1 MTTHWRRAVF
11 PAIRFFPLYVR
22 LGVMS
27 RPISSDTPPTA
38 HPASTH
44 NDATPLFI
52 PLDLDALGHGRHA
65 IPTMPQGRSIVLVG
79 LMGAGKTTIGRLLAA
94 RLNLEFVDSDEEI
107 ERAAGCS
114 IADLFQKYGEA
125 EFRRGEHMVL
135 RRLLSGLPVVLATG
149 GGAFMD
155 PRTRACMRENATSV
169 WLRCPLPVLLQ
180 RVQDRTHRP
189 LLNVDSPATVLSDL
203 MRKRHPVYAEADI
216 IVDCGD
222 DNVEHSA
229 DRVLGAINTARRP
242 LLVPVKLERASYDV
256 LIGTDL
262 IRRAGAHLSALL
274 PQKRVMIVTDANVA
288 ALHLPALHAGL
299 EETGIQHETITVPP
313 GEGSKTLSEYGR
325 VTNALLEAGVERG
338 TTVIALG
345 GGVVGDLTGFAAATT
360 LRGLPFVQIP
370 TTLLSQVDS
379 SVGGKTG
386 INTPFGK
393 NLLGAFHQP
402 LSVLVDTTALT
413 TLPAREIRAGYAEIL
428 KSGLL
433 GDADLFEWCDRHAQ
447 AVLEGDPAMQAE
459 AIRRACAFKATVV
472 ADDEREERKT
482 NGRAL
487 LNLGHTF
494 GHALEAELGYDG
506 RLLHGEGVSIG
517 LRLAFML
524 SVRLGYCAQADLE
537 RVSAH
542 LDRLGM
548 PARISDTGEEFSA
561 TTLIRHMQRDKKM
574 RDGRLS
580 FVLVRGIGK
589 AFTCR
594 DVPDDAVADV
604 LRADGCRP

>member
-1 MTTHWRRAVF
+1 
-11 PAIRFFPLYVR
+11 
-22 LGVMS
+22 MS

-135 RRLLSGLPVVLATG
+135 RRLLSGPPVVLATG

-338 TTVIALG
+338 TTVI
-345 GGVVGDLTGFAAATT
+345 
-360 LRGLPFVQIP
+360 
-370 TTLLSQVDS
+370 
-379 SVGGKTG
+379 
-386 INTPFGK
+386 
-393 NLLGAFHQP
+393 
-402 LSVLVDTTALT
+402 
-413 TLPAREIRAGYAEIL
+413 
-428 KSGLL
+428 
-433 GDADLFEWCDRHAQ
+433 
-447 AVLEGDPAMQAE
+447 
-459 AIRRACAFKATVV
+459 
-472 ADDEREERKT
+472 
-482 NGRAL
+482 
-487 LNLGHTF
+487 
-494 GHALEAELGYDG
+494 
-506 RLLHGEGVSIG
+506 VS
-517 LRLAFML
+517 
-524 SVRLGYCAQADLE
+524 
-537 RVSAH
+537 
-542 LDRLGM
+542 
-548 PARISDTGEEFSA
+548 
-561 TTLIRHMQRDKKM
+561 LIH
-574 RDGRLS
+574 
-580 FVLVRGIGK
+580 I
-589 AFTCR
+589 
-594 DVPDDAVADV
+594 
-604 LRADGCRP
+604 

>member
-1 MTTHWRRAVF
+1 
-11 PAIRFFPLYVR
+11 
-22 LGVMS
+22 MS
-27 RPISSDTPPTA
+27 RPISSDTPPMASPTPPNGDA
-38 HPASTH
+38 PA
-44 NDATPLFI
+44 LFI
-52 PLDLDALGHGRHA
+52 PLDLDALGHDRR
-65 IPTMPQGRSIVLVG
+65 PDVPFPQGRSIVLVG
-79 LMGAGKTTIGRLLAA
+79 LMGAGKTTIGRMLAA
-94 RLNLEFVDSDEEI
+94 RLNLAFVDSDEEI

-125 EFRRGEHMVL
+125 EFRRGEHMVM
-135 RRLLSGLPVVLATG
+135 RRLLSGPPVVLATG

-155 PRTRACMRENATSV
+155 PRTRACVRENATSV

-180 RVQDRTHRP
+180 RVQERTHRP
-189 LLNVDSPATVLSDL
+189 LLNVTSPATVLSGL
-203 MRKRHPVYAEADI
+203 MQVRHPVYAEADI

-229 DRVLGAINTARRP
+229 EKVFRTISAARPP
-242 LLVPVKLERASYDV
+242 LLVPVRLQRAGYDV
-256 LIGTDL
+256 QIGAGLIG
-262 IRRAGAHLSALL
+262 RAGARLAPLL
-274 PQKRVMIVTDANVA
+274 PQKRVMIVTDENVA
-288 ALHLPALHAGL
+288 ALHLPALIAGL
-299 EETGIQHETITVPP
+299 DETGIQHQTITVPP
-313 GEGSKTLSEYGR
+313 GEGSKTLAQYGR

-338 TTVIALG
+338 TTVVALG
-345 GGVVGDLTGFAAATT
+345 GGVVGDLAGFAAATT

-402 LSVLVDTTALT
+402 ISVLIDTGALA
-413 TLPAREIRAGYAEIL
+413 TLPAREIRAGYAEIV

-433 GDADLFEWCDRHAQ
+433 GDADLFEWCDRHGQ
-447 AVLEGDPAMQAE
+447 AVLAGDPDLQAE
-459 AIRRACAFKATVV
+459 AIRRACAFKAAVV

-524 SVRLGYCAQADLE
+524 SVRLGYCAQADLD
-537 RVSAH
+537 RVTAH
-542 LDRLGM
+542 LERLGM
-548 PARISDTGEEFSA
+548 PARISDTGHEFSA
-561 TTLIRHMQRDKKM
+561 ATLVRHMRRDKKM

-594 DVPDDAVADV
+594 DVPDEAVLAT
-604 LRADGCRP
+604 LREDGCRP